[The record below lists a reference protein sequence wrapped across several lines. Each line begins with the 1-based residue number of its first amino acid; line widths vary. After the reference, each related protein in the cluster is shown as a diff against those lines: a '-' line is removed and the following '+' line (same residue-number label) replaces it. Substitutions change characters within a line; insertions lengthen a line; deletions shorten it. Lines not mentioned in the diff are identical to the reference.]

1 MKRFDKPA
9 LAAQEQL
16 NLLIERGLH
25 INDRERSLRLLEV
38 TTSFRLSPYMRPF
51 QYLDDPQHRF
61 KPGAQLSEIM
71 QIYRF
76 DSDLRQLVMVAIERV
91 EIAVRTGISN
101 HMACQYGTHWYLAP
115 DRFKAHF
122 DHPRLL
128 NELSDKLAKETRQ
141 YHKEVERIERAKV
154 PDDIKQARKES
165 RKRDNYP
172 RYYALTYDQPPHLP
186 SWAMVEELSLGSLSH
201 LFDGLDEYSDRKAIA
216 RRFAV
221 PHHVLASW
229 LHTLTF
235 IRNVCAH
242 HFRLWNR
249 ELSIPP
255 SWPKHLTFPAPQ
267 TSKGVPRRLFTVLA
281 MLTYLTTQISPDTR
295 WPGRLYALL
304 EEYPDIPRQ
313 PMGFPNDWQQR
324 LTSLH
329 SQTSAAAGG
338 TQSR

>member
-1 MKRFDKPA
+1 MKRFEKPA
-9 LAAQEQL
+9 LTAQEQVD
-16 NLLIERGLH
+16 LLIERGLRIH
-25 INDRERSLRLLEV
+25 DRERALRLLEV

-51 QYLDDPQHRF
+51 QYPDDPQHRLR
-61 KPGAQLSEIM
+61 PDAQLSEIM
-71 QIYRF
+71 QVYRF
-76 DSDLRQLVMVAIERV
+76 DRDLRQLVMVAIERV
-91 EIAVRTGISN
+91 EIAVRAGISN

-115 DRFKAHF
+115 ARFKAHF
-122 DHPRLL
+122 DHRRLL

-141 YHKEVERIERAKV
+141 YHKEIERIERAKV
-154 PDDIKQARKES
+154 PDNIKQARKES

-172 RYYALTYDQPPHLP
+172 RYYALTYDKPAHLP
-186 SWAMVEELSLGSLSH
+186 SWAMVEELSLGTLSH
-201 LFDGLDEYSDRKAIA
+201 LFDGLDEYRDRKAIA
-216 RRFAV
+216 RRFSV

-255 SWPKHLTFPAPQ
+255 SWPKPLTFPG
-267 TSKGVPRRLFTVLA
+267 THRGKGVPRRLFTVLA

-295 WPGRLYALL
+295 WPGRLQALL

-313 PMGFPNDWQQR
+313 PMGFPDDWPQR
-324 LTSLH
+324 LASLH
-329 SQTSAAAGG
+329 PQPPDTTGG
-338 TQSR
+338 TQTR